1 LEIREMAKKKKYT
14 VTIGE
19 DTYNDL
25 EDPDVEHEIIDRMSG
40 PQKVTIV
47 TDGETRIAE
56 YPGHKEFKIQIQE

>member
-1 LEIREMAKKKKYT
+1 MAKKKKYT
-14 VTIGE
+14 VTIDE

-25 EDPDVEHEIIDRMSG
+25 EDPDVEHETIDRKSG

-56 YPGHKEFKIQIQE
+56 YPGHKEFKIQIQA

>member
-1 LEIREMAKKKKYT
+1 MARKKKYT
-14 VTIGE
+14 VTIDE

-25 EDPDVEHEIIDRMSG
+25 EDPDVEHEIIDRKSG

>member
-1 LEIREMAKKKKYT
+1 MARKKKYT
-14 VTIGE
+14 VTIDE

-25 EDPDVEHEIIDRMSG
+25 EDPDVEHKIIDRKSG

-56 YPGHKEFKIQIQE
+56 YPGHKEFKIQIQK